1 MMEQAQLQGQV
12 LLVEDDENN
21 QRLLSLFL
29 TKMGLRVSHAENEAI
44 AVKRAAEE
52 QFDLILMDMQMPVL
66 PSVEAVQRIRD
77 NDQWEPIIALSA
89 NTSSEDRR
97 LCIEA
102 GCNDFLAMP
111 LTRDSLY
118 RVLAQY
124 LELREPAQTGIEP
137 LYSELSAQGPE
148 FVDIVHQFVAKLP
161 EQIDAINHAYHASD
175 WDSLHRLVHNL
186 KGTGGGFGF
195 PSLTEQA
202 AEIEKL
208 LTAQDYVGIEAVIG
222 LLRCLLQRIQAGL
235 PQQVS
240 LAHGRA
246 GN

>member
-1 MMEQAQLQGQV
+1 MMQRAQLQGRV

-29 TKMGLRVSHAENEAI
+29 TKMGLQVSHAENEAI

-66 PSVEAVQRIRD
+66 PSVETVQQLRGNGQR
-77 NDQWEPIIALSA
+77 EPIIALSA
-89 NTSSEDRR
+89 NTGSEDRR

-124 LELREPAQTGIEP
+124 LALREPAQTGIEP
-137 LYSELSAQGPE
+137 LYSELAAQGPE
-148 FVDIVHQFVAKLP
+148 FVDIVNQFVAKLP
-161 EQIDAINHAYHASD
+161 EQIDAISHAYHAND

-195 PSLTEQA
+195 LPLTEQA
-202 AEIEKL
+202 VEIEKL
-208 LTAQDYVGIEAVIG
+208 LTARDYAGIEAVIG
-222 LLRCLLQRIQAGL
+222 VLRCLLQRIQAGL

-240 LAHGRA
+240 LAHGRV